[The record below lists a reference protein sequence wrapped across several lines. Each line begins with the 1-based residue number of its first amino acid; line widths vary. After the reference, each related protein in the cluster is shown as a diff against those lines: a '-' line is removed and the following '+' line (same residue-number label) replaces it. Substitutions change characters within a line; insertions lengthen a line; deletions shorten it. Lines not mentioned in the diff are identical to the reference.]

1 MIIKQNVYTP
11 ERSMPVSKYHWTAD
25 MNDKFFTLPQAK
37 QQCIINAGYRVF
49 AHHPYRKAP
58 TAEIAAEA
66 CISKSLLFHY
76 FRNKKDFY
84 FFLWKKVE
92 DISLEYMKNCHCYEA
107 EDLFDAMYRGMHA
120 KLKIMEVYPDLGAFV
135 IRSFYEKDPEI
146 AEDVQKLYASIR
158 HRNGFSLLKKLDLSK
173 FREGLDLKMMQ
184 REMFLASEGYLWE
197 LTQRGEPITPA
208 KLEKDFSKLLDF
220 WKSVYYKE

>member
-1 MIIKQNVYTP
+1 
-11 ERSMPVSKYHWTAD
+11 

-135 IRSFYEKDPEI
+135 IRSFCEKDPEI
-146 AEDVQKLYASIR
+146 AEMYRSSMLQSGTETVSR
-158 HRNGFSLLKKLDLSK
+158 FLKNWTCQNSARDL
-173 FREGLDLKMMQ
+173 
-184 REMFLASEGYLWE
+184 
-197 LTQRGEPITPA
+197 I
-208 KLEKDFSKLLDF
+208 
-220 WKSVYYKE
+220 